1 MKGMRSLFR
10 LGTLAVIASLLV
22 VALTVPSVA
31 AESTCP
37 AGRKYDAVEILDVTS
52 ADAPMEWSARTLL
65 YFGDGA
71 AKTYAAGQL
80 SVRFKDI
87 NDAHDFYGY
96 EITATPA
103 DGTSGPGVSEAL
115 GVDEVTEYRARP
127 SQVGSTVTHNMNLEP
142 GTRYD
147 IKIRAV
153 SIIGRIEGGNF
164 EPTIISD
171 EPRTN
176 DIRSGE
182 TLLSPPFL
190 GALITEGTKAEIDDP
205 ETQGSH
211 YIVYKGDGEHHEFRW
226 LNPAIFGPFDH
237 VWKSS
242 DDRGKKGAD
251 LLCMQD
257 DGDLDDDCTG
267 NNIEGI
273 THYRLTV
280 RDADNPS
287 NVAFRDTFAEKGD
300 LPYVGSEGTATTSGD
315 PPETTYAF
323 SPNRTDDDLYYKA
336 NFNLK
341 DGEYWFEV
349 EAVHKDG
356 GKVTPLSNKA
366 VVKIEIPGDLRV
378 YEQKY
383 DQYKDLLDDEVVAHI
398 IDDADNSEAWRDS
411 IWNYNG
417 RQKRFISTVS
427 TVNPT
432 DGAHDDDGGIG
443 NEKDYEKK
451 NKDPVRNLTAFLNN
465 LYH

>member
-71 AKTYAAGQL
+71 ANTYAAGQL

-103 DGTSGPGVSEAL
+103 EGTSDPGVSEAL
-115 GVDEVTEYRARP
+115 GVKEKTEYVARP
-127 SQVGSTVTHNMNLEP
+127 SQVGSTVTYPMNLEP

-153 SIIGRIEGGNF
+153 SIIGRIEGSNF

-171 EPRTN
+171 DPRTN

-190 GALITEGTKAEIDDP
+190 GAFITDATKAEIDDP
-205 ETQGSH
+205 ETEGSH

-237 VWKSS
+237 VWKP
-242 DDRGKKGAD
+242 GKVSEEGAD

-257 DGDLDDDCTG
+257 NGDLDDDCTG
-267 NNIEGI
+267 DDIEGI

-280 RDADNPS
+280 RDADNIS
-287 NVAFRDTFAEKGD
+287 NVAFRDTFAEKSNI
-300 LPYVGSEGTATTSGD
+300 PVAGSVSNNQVPAVFTPA
-315 PPETTYAF
+315 
-323 SPNRTDDDLYYKA
+323 RTDDDLYYKA
-336 NFNLK
+336 NFNLQ

-349 EAVHKDG
+349 EAVHVDG
-356 GKVTPLSNKA
+356 RKVTPLSNKA

-378 YEQKY
+378 Y
-383 DQYKDLLDDEVVAHI
+383 DQSYAQYLDLLEEEVIDHI
-398 IDDADNSEAWRDS
+398 TDDADNSEAWRNS
-411 IWNYNG
+411 IWNYNA
-417 RQKRFISTVS
+417 RSKNYFSTES

-432 DGAHDDDGGIG
+432 DGTNDGGIG
-443 NEKDYEKK
+443 DEESFEEKNE
-451 NKDPVRNLTAFLNN
+451 DPVRNLTAFLNN